1 MNVTG
6 YCVATVK
13 LFVYD
18 TRFSVC
24 SQLHANGSLLYR
36 LKTLMPTCTICIQ
49 MQRNTS
55 PYMFARERKP
65 VQNHLTFS
73 VFFCILSRTGAGG
86 RYLGYDPLVGYCNK
100 KADNIMTYTPSPS
113 PTDLYHIEALLTEE
127 ERMVSDTVRKF
138 VTERV
143 LPIIGKHF
151 EAGTFPR
158 ELVPEMAELGL
169 LGMHLDGY
177 GCAGMSAV
185 CYGLACQ
192 ELEAG
197 DSGVRSFVSVQGSLT
212 MFPIWAFGSE
222 VQK

>member
-1 MNVTG
+1 MTN
-6 YCVATVK
+6 
-13 LFVYD
+13 
-18 TRFSVC
+18 
-24 SQLHANGSLLYR
+24 
-36 LKTLMPTCTICIQ
+36 MP
-49 MQRNTS
+49 
-55 PYMFARERKP
+55 P
-65 VQNHLTFS
+65 
-73 VFFCILSRTGAGG
+73 
-86 RYLGYDPLVGYCNK
+86 
-100 KADNIMTYTPSPS
+100 PS
-113 PTDLYHIEALLTEE
+113 PTDLYYINASLLTEE

-138 VTERV
+138 VGERV
-143 LPIIGKHF
+143 VPIMGGHF

-197 DSGVRSFVSVQGSLT
+197 DSGMRSFVSVQGSLA

-222 VQK
+222 AQKQCWLPRMAHGDVIGCFGLT